1 MTNLKRLKLERNLT
15 TKELSE
21 LTGLTKQMINYMENG
36 VRKGSITTNIKLAKA
51 LNVSLD
57 ELVEKEEKWWIRSL

>member
-21 LTGLTKQMINYMENG
+21 MTGLTKQMINFMENG
-36 VRKGSITTNIKLAKA
+36 VRKGSLTTNIKLAKA

-57 ELVEKEEKWWIRSL
+57 ELVEKEVK